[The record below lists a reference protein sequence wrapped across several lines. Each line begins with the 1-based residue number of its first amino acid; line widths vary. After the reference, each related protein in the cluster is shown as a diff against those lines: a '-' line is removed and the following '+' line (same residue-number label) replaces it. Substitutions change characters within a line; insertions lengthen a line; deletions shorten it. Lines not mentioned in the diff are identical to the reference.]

1 MTKITKK
8 KSDNMNGTTLNDL
21 ASMSQEQKNAFA
33 DRLLE
38 QLMAAE
44 ESVKQNR
51 KPSDVVVID
60 LKDSALYKETLK
72 LYDESEYTVREY
84 LVHDDIAAQFGAQID
99 GLVRLDE
106 FYKLDLLLAS
116 GDIDSKDVD
125 KIMKDILYTP
135 GNVQGK
141 VMSYTKK
148 DVASAPGN
156 VGDPPK
162 DEFIPSAEVVEETK
176 AEESK

>member
-1 MTKITKK
+1 MTKITKNAPK
-8 KSDNMNGTTLNDL
+8 KKTPKKTDNMNGATLNDL

-60 LKDSALYKETLK
+60 LKDPALYKETLK

-106 FYKLDLLLAS
+106 FYKLDLLIAS
-116 GDIDSKDVD
+116 GDIDSNDVD

-141 VMSYTKK
+141 VMTYTK
-148 DVASAPGN
+148 
-156 VGDPPK
+156 K